1 MKNSTHRLNH
11 LLLAAAIAL
20 PLLSVTSAVR
30 SADMNAD
37 HGPAMEEGRRG
48 GPGGGP
54 SGPNGPDG
62 PDGGAGGRGPMGPPP
77 GAGFSFGSGFGPGPG
92 FGPQALLFRG
102 VELTEAQEDKIFAIL
117 HAEKPYLREQAR
129 AAGKAHEALR
139 AMAEADK
146 YDDAKAAALAQAA
159 ATASAN
165 IELQHV
171 RTRQK
176 LLAVLTPEQRKQQ
189 TEERPDDRPR
199 RQRP

>member
-11 LLLAAAIAL
+11 LLLAAAVAL
-20 PLLSVTSAVR
+20 LLLSVTSAVR
-30 SADMNAD
+30 SADMSAD
-37 HGPAMEEGRRG
+37 HRPAMEEGR
-48 GPGGGP
+48 GGGH
-54 SGPNGPDG
+54 GGGPDG
-62 PDGGAGGRGPMGPPP
+62 PDGGAGGRGSMGPPP
-77 GAGFSFGSGFGPGPG
+77 GAGFSFGPGPGPG
-92 FGPQALLFRG
+92 FGPQAPLFRG
-102 VELTEAQEDKIFAIL
+102 VELTEAQEDRIFAIL
-117 HAEKPYLREQAR
+117 HAEKPYLREQAK

-139 AMAEADK
+139 ALAETDK

-189 TEERPDDRPR
+189 DQERPDDRPR

>member
-11 LLLAAAIAL
+11 LLLAAAVAL

>member
-11 LLLAAAIAL
+11 LLLAAAVAL

-48 GPGGGP
+48 GP
-54 SGPNGPDG
+54 DG
-62 PDGGAGGRGPMGPPP
+62 PGPRGPMGPPP
-77 GAGFSFGSGFGPGPG
+77 GFGAG
-92 FGPQALLFRG
+92 FGPQAPLFRG
-102 VELTEAQEDKIFAIL
+102 VELTEAQEDRIFAIL
-117 HAEKPYLREQAR
+117 HAEKPYLREQAK

-139 AMAEADK
+139 ALAEADK

-176 LLAVLTPEQRKQQ
+176 LLAVLTTEQRKQQ
-189 TEERPDDRPR
+189 NEEGPDDRSR

>member
-11 LLLAAAIAL
+11 LLLAAAVAL

-37 HGPAMEEGRRG
+37 QGPSMEEGRRG
-48 GPGGGP
+48 GHGG
-54 SGPNGPDG
+54 GPDG
-62 PDGGAGGRGPMGPPP
+62 PDGGPGGRGPMGPPP
-77 GAGFSFGSGFGPGPG
+77 GAGFSFDPG
-92 FGPQALLFRG
+92 FGPQAPLFRG
-102 VELTEAQEDKIFAIL
+102 VELTEAQEDRIFAIL
-117 HAEKPYLREQAR
+117 HAEKPYLREQAK

-139 AMAEADK
+139 ALAEADK

-176 LLAVLTPEQRKQQ
+176 LLAVLTTEQRKQQ
-189 TEERPDDRPR
+189 NQERPDDRPR